1 MVNYIIM
8 HGVNFIGK
16 NNGLLFSVVN
26 GEATVTGYVGQP
38 DSVIIPD
45 FFGCYP
51 VTELRDN
58 AFYNCDTL
66 TKINISQNVRKIG
79 HHCFY
84 ACSALERVELPL
96 KLNELGA
103 GCFCGCDR
111 LEYIVLPESIKAL
124 PESCFRACFSLE
136 NLILPDELESIGEFC
151 FSDCESMNDISIGEN
166 IRSIGNGA
174 FFMCHKLN
182 SIHIPSTCKIIG
194 AQALGYDS
202 NGNELVRNEKFLIT
216 GEIGSVAQIYALENG
231 FGFLAKSETTEAFI
245 TLASLKESVIEN
257 HELFL
262 SGIVVLA
269 AFITV
274 VIRCLILHKR
284 KINDKKLSK

>member
-1 MVNYIIM
+1 MDHKKFTAAVMSI
-8 HGVNFIGK
+8 VTAASSLSFC
-16 NNGLLFSVVN
+16 
-26 GEATVTGYVGQP
+26 ATSAIAADDT
-38 DSVIIPD
+38 
-45 FFGCYP
+45 
-51 VTELRDN
+51 TEQQFC
-58 AFYNCDTL
+58 AP
-66 TKINISQNVRKIG
+66 I
-79 HHCFY
+79 
-84 ACSALERVELPL
+84 
-96 KLNELGA
+96 
-103 GCFCGCDR
+103 CFCGCDR

-216 GEIGSVAQIYALENG
+216 GEIGSVAQIYALENIKNHFYRG
-231 FGFLAKSETTEAFI
+231 GFLCHIHLETVRTAVDVEGNMEV
-245 TLASLKESVIEN
+245 LE
-257 HELFL
+257 
-262 SGIVVLA
+262 VVG
-269 AFITV
+269 
-274 VIRCLILHKR
+274 RE
-284 KINDKKLSK
+284 